1 MSYHDDPPEPPR
13 SNLPAQPGSSKA
25 SSMPKPSAETLSI
38 IRLLDVRFPPN
49 AGTSE
54 EDRETQV
61 LLLASDV
68 ADIHPNLLKAA
79 SAEWVR
85 TKGFMPKASEL
96 RNLCAGLKH
105 RNQDDDERVE
115 IGNRVAENYNA
126 RLAMEPKDKGIRWI
140 YDAKADSLKLVP
152 IDEYRARQRA
162 A

>member
-1 MSYHDDPPEPPR
+1 MSYHDEPPAPPHK
-13 SNLPAQPGSSKA
+13 NLPAQPGSSKA

-68 ADIHPNLLKAA
+68 ADIRPSLLKAA
-79 SAEWVR
+79 ATEWVR
-85 TKGFMPKASEL
+85 TKAFMPKASEL
-96 RNLCAGLKH
+96 RNLCSGLKH

-126 RLAMEPKDKGIRWI
+126 RLASEPRDKGIRWV

-152 IDEYRARQRA
+152 LAEYRRMEATA
-162 A
+162 

>member
-1 MSYHDDPPEPPR
+1 MRY
-13 SNLPAQPGSSKA
+13 
-25 SSMPKPSAETLSI
+25 
-38 IRLLDVRFPPN
+38 PPN
-49 AGTSE
+49 SSTSE

-115 IGNRVAENYNA
+115 IGNRVAENYNT

-152 IDEYRARQRA
+152 IDEYRAHQRA